1 MMSFASPLLS
11 GALFIAAGLYQFS
24 AMKRACLTQCQHPF
38 TFFLANWTAQ
48 PRGVF
53 RLGVRQGFYCLGC
66 CWAMMLLMFAVGVMS
81 VIWMALLG
89 IVMAIEKI
97 NSTMRFSRVI
107 GAIFLAIG
115 FAVIAAS
122 VMAHWPAKIGEF

>member
-1 MMSFASPLLS
+1 
-11 GALFIAAGLYQFS
+11 
-24 AMKRACLTQCQHPF
+24 
-38 TFFLANWTAQ
+38 
-48 PRGVF
+48 
-53 RLGVRQGFYCLGC
+53 
-66 CWAMMLLMFAVGVMS
+66 
-81 VIWMALLG
+81 
-89 IVMAIEKI
+89 MAIEKI